1 MPLRQPVE
9 KHHFENDMMQRLAVV
24 LFRPRIS
31 ENIGSVARACANM
44 GCSRLILVDPREW
57 DRERA
62 GRLATSQGREI
73 LDTIECHSTLKEAL
87 SQFSVVYGTTARTG
101 GWRKGLLTPEEAA
114 ARIAADTARE
124 RDVAIVFGPE
134 DRGLT
139 NTEIDTCGQLLVIP
153 TAGDSSSLNLAHA
166 VLIILYECFKRAGG
180 EGDLQPAG
188 PELSRPVTHQEQE
201 VLFSHL
207 EQALTAIDYVKQDNL
222 RYWMLP
228 LRRFMQ
234 RLRLRHN
241 EYNLLMGICRQVMW
255 KAGLAERRKDEGERM
270 K

>member
-1 MPLRQPVE
+1 
-9 KHHFENDMMQRLAVV
+9 MQRLAVV

-31 ENIGSVARACANM
+31 ENIGSVARVCANM

-73 LDTIECHSTLKEAL
+73 LDTIECHSTLTEAL

-114 ARIAADTARE
+114 PRIAGDTARE

-139 NTEIDTCGQLLVIP
+139 NAEID
-153 TAGDSSSLNLAHA
+153 
-166 VLIILYECFKRAGG
+166 
-180 EGDLQPAG
+180 
-188 PELSRPVTHQEQE
+188 
-201 VLFSHL
+201 
-207 EQALTAIDYVKQDNL
+207 
-222 RYWMLP
+222 
-228 LRRFMQ
+228 
-234 RLRLRHN
+234 
-241 EYNLLMGICRQVMW
+241 
-255 KAGLAERRKDEGERM
+255 
-270 K
+270 